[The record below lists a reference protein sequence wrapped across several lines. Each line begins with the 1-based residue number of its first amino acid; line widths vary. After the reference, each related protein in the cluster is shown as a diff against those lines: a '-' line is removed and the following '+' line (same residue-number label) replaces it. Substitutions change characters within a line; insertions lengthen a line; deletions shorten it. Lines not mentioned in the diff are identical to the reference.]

1 MRLLGLDF
9 ETTGFNTGTDRAIEM
24 GVCLWD
30 TERRAPIEFGG
41 VYIVDDG
48 IRELMRKP
56 EVSDMCKRVSGIR
69 LEDLEEFGMPPV
81 KALKTLLDYTRDHH
95 VDYIVAHNG
104 ENYDKPLL
112 LAELHRHGLSAEGL
126 PEWIDT
132 RFDIPF
138 PTEPDSRKLK
148 HLALDCGF
156 INPFAHRAATDVLTM
171 MRVLDHY
178 PLDQVLEYRKIPFI
192 TVRAVVEYAEREKAK
207 AQRYSWERLGE
218 KVYLKRWVKRI
229 KANLLEDERKRCDF
243 EVRVIPEEPN
253 VQQS

>member
-1 MRLLGLDF
+1 MRLLGLDL
-9 ETTGFNTGTDRAIEM
+9 ETTGFNTGTDRAIEL

-30 TERRAPIEFGG
+30 TERRTPIEFGG
-41 VYIVDDG
+41 VYLIDEG

-56 EVSDMCKRVSGIR
+56 DVSDMCRRVSGIE
-69 LEDLEEFGMPPV
+69 LDDLEEFGLAPV
-81 KALKTLLDYTRDHH
+81 EAFDHFLEYLRKH
-95 VDYIVAHNG
+95 RVDYIVAHNG

-112 LAELHRHGLSAEGL
+112 LAELSRHGLKNPL

-138 PTEPDSRKLK
+138 KTEPDSRKLK

-178 PLDQVLEYRKIPFI
+178 PLQDILEYRKIPFI
-192 TVRAVVEYAEREKAK
+192 TVRAVVTYDEREKAK

-218 KVYLKRWVKRI
+218 KVYPKRWVKRI

-243 EVRVIPEEPN
+243 EVKPVQEEP
-253 VQQS
+253 